1 MENKTVEINETEY
14 NIREQ
19 NEVYNTDDIFY
30 NKLKAVQYTK
40 DPLGDLASANSAI
53 IYYGYSNCSL
63 RCCIPCIL
71 SCNCSCNCS
80 CSEIYKYNSFVKVGD
95 FEKFLFTNLAYLDCG
110 IDKSCR
116 FNKCTNLTF
125 SSYNDY
131 CTNNGIQFSYMDKNK
146 ECTACGFCES
156 LLKVYLTKE
165 NKLVGIVK
173 FRGYC
178 EECICCK
185 DKCNLGC
192 GKFCT
197 CYDYS
202 YCCEILDHNNEVK
215 YYIYKKKCCL
225 CCIPNDC
232 CGEINFLIKNKDKED
247 DGKITCIKDC
257 CPCYGICGLKFIYNI
272 EFPKDCTSELK
283 LTIINAIISIDIFYE

>member
-1 MENKTVEINETEY
+1 MKKEKSCGVIPFCSIGNENRVILIKQNNGVVGFPKGHVEINETEY

-80 CSEIYKYNSFVKVGD
+80 CSEIYKYNSFVKIGD

-185 DKCNLGC
+185 DKCNLSVENFALVMIIHIVV
-192 GKFCT
+192 KF
-197 CYDYS
+197 
-202 YCCEILDHNNEVK
+202 
-215 YYIYKKKCCL
+215 
-225 CCIPNDC
+225 
-232 CGEINFLIKNKDKED
+232 
-247 DGKITCIKDC
+247 
-257 CPCYGICGLKFIYNI
+257 
-272 EFPKDCTSELK
+272 
-283 LTIINAIISIDIFYE
+283 